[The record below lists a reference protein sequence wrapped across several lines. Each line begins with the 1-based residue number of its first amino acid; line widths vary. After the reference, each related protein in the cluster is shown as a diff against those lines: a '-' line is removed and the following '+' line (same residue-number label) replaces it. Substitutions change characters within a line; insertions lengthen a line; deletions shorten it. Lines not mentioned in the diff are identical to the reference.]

1 MPPQIHADQPQSSQH
16 ESSQDQSAH
25 AVPAAPADRVSRR
38 SLLRGAAGAGAVG
51 LAAAVGGA
59 AFAAAH
65 PAASQPAAADQH
77 TPGRQAGADASAPLV
92 VYLRDTKSGEL
103 EVFNGTSQTTIHNP
117 GLVAQ
122 LAGLKTA

>member
-1 MPPQIHADQPQSSQH
+1 MPPQTHADQPQPS
-16 ESSQDQSAH
+16 EDQSAQALP
-25 AVPAAPADRVSRR
+25 AVPADRVSRR

-92 VYLRDTKSGEL
+92 VYLRDTASGEL
-103 EVFNGTSQTTIHNP
+103 EVFNGTTQTTIHNP